1 MLDQI
6 KLYRSEN
13 YTEYLTSIAL
23 GVGRTAIDFA
33 AVERV
38 PRYSLEVR
46 ENDAEHSF
54 MLSMLAIEFATQ
66 YNASHQ
72 PNTAIDVGKVAQY
85 ATVHDLIELETGDT
99 PTFNLTSA
107 EHAEKCAN
115 EAAAKEGL
123 FQRLPP
129 HLAFLA
135 HRYEEQIDVESRFV
149 KLIDK
154 LLPIIVDIVSGTGA
168 YVMQHDYHTHSAAQA
183 ATIHTKNQRR
193 LESIFAE
200 PWAQPFLEIRQS
212 LAVMFIET
220 LENDLDGEQLTIN
233 YS

>member
-1 MLDQI
+1 MSAQNELC
-6 KLYRSEN
+6 STEF
-13 YTEYLTSIAL
+13 YTEYWASIAL

-38 PRYSLEVR
+38 PRYSLEKR

-66 YNASHQ
+66 YNAAQQ
-72 PNTAIDVGKVAQY
+72 PSTSLDVGLVAQY

-99 PTFNLTSA
+99 PTFNLTSL
-107 EHAEKCAN
+107 EHADKCAN
-115 EAAAKEGL
+115 EAAAKDGL

-129 HLAFLA
+129 HLSFLA
-135 HRYEEQIDVESRFV
+135 RHYEEQFDVEARFV

-154 LLPIIVDIVSGTGA
+154 LLPIIVDIISGTGA
-168 YVMQHDYHTHSAAQA
+168 YVMQHDYHTHSAIQA
-183 ATIHTKNQRR
+183 AAIHATNQCR
-193 LESIFAE
+193 LENIFSE

-212 LAVMFIET
+212 LVTMFIDALKSD
-220 LENDLDGEQLTIN
+220 LEGEQLTID
-233 YS
+233 YL